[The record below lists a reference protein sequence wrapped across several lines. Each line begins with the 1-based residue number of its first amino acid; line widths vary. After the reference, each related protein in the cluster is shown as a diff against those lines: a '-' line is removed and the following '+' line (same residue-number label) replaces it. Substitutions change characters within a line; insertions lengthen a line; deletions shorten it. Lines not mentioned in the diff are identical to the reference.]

1 MAGGGAPEV
10 RAGPRLSLCSVPAAY
25 SRRRGRGWGRWG
37 PLRLCVV
44 GAACSLVITAGCIS
58 GGCGAWW
65 LAAALLMT
73 ARSAPSV
80 RPFRAGHL
88 QPPSRPLMGPP
99 GSSHLRFVGVSCSL
113 GRRLVVSQQ
122 HHGRSG
128 VSPGPLLSAPPHPAR
143 EGGAWRLGEAPPAK
157 PAAGGPEPPD
167 FPTLQKNGPDSD
179 STHTQNERRVAQ
191 ICPRVCPHAIH
202 GTRTPFGHRE
212 RTWGVTKIGPG
223 DDGLVQAPGGSSQ
236 SWRIERPSQAKCN
249 GVGRLE
255 RGNLWLSWSCR
266 GDHGR
271 PRAGGLWGLEE
282 PPHSAETP
290 AGLHMLG
297 PCRLGVPWTK
307 GRRRGP
313 RDVTSQRELVE
324 KRVGEGVSRA
334 PPPKVV
340 GPENRT
346 QDLRSRSQSL

>member
-1 MAGGGAPEV
+1 MTLLVHYFAVGGRGIGPTYPTRRMSAGSAAPTRQTSLAVDNSRSQTIFGSFAPSQSLRRLVRQGEV
-10 RAGPRLSLCSVPAAY
+10 AHPPGLGTNRRTCHPHADNTRRHPRLAPAGRVRTRAQHQGRGREAPALAPRRAVGCVSGGVAGRVGWRRRSGGTCRPASVALLRAAAY

-73 ARSAPSV
+73 RRSAPSV

-191 ICPRVCPHAIH
+191 IYPRVCPHAIH
-202 GTRTPFGHRE
+202 EPRSP
-212 RTWGVTKIGPG
+212 
-223 DDGLVQAPGGSSQ
+223 LS
-236 SWRIERPSQAKCN
+236 
-249 GVGRLE
+249 RLE
-255 RGNLWLSWSCR
+255 QPISSFYCR
-266 GDHGR
+266 
-271 PRAGGLWGLEE
+271 P
-282 PPHSAETP
+282 
-290 AGLHMLG
+290 
-297 PCRLGVPWTK
+297 
-307 GRRRGP
+307 
-313 RDVTSQRELVE
+313 
-324 KRVGEGVSRA
+324 
-334 PPPKVV
+334 
-340 GPENRT
+340 
-346 QDLRSRSQSL
+346 

>member
-73 ARSAPSV
+73 RRSAPSV

-128 VSPGPLLSAPPHPAR
+128 VSPGPLLSAPPRPAR

-179 STHTQNERRVAQ
+179 STHTPNERRVAQ
-191 ICPRVCPHAIH
+191 IYPRVCPHAIH
-202 GTRTPFGHRE
+202 EARTPFGHRE
-212 RTWGVTKIGPG
+212 RYLGSHENPG
-223 DDGLVQAPGGSSQ
+223 
-236 SWRIERPSQAKCN
+236 K
-249 GVGRLE
+249 
-255 RGNLWLSWSCR
+255 
-266 GDHGR
+266 
-271 PRAGGLWGLEE
+271 
-282 PPHSAETP
+282 
-290 AGLHMLG
+290 
-297 PCRLGVPWTK
+297 
-307 GRRRGP
+307 
-313 RDVTSQRELVE
+313 DVTLL
-324 KRVGEGVSRA
+324 EGRIGRA
-334 PPPKVV
+334 DWV
-340 GPENRT
+340 
-346 QDLRSRSQSL
+346 D

>member
-1 MAGGGAPEV
+1 MSPTRRERPSPPSTRPCRSRALSRSTPRPRTRSASAGHQGARSGAYQAGWRGELAGGGAPEV

-73 ARSAPSV
+73 RRSAPSV

-99 GSSHLRFVGVSCSL
+99 GSSYLRFVGVSCSL

-128 VSPGPLLSAPPHPAR
+128 VSPGPLLSAPPRPAR

-157 PAAGGPEPPD
+157 PAARGPEPPD

-179 STHTQNERRVAQ
+179 PTHTQNERRVAR

-202 GTRTPFGHRE
+202 ESRTPFGHRE
-212 RTWGVTKIGPG
+212 RH
-223 DDGLVQAPGGSSQ
+223 LGSY
-236 SWRIERPSQAKCN
+236 
-249 GVGRLE
+249 
-255 RGNLWLSWSCR
+255 
-266 GDHGR
+266 
-271 PRAGGLWGLEE
+271 
-282 PPHSAETP
+282 
-290 AGLHMLG
+290 
-297 PCRLGVPWTK
+297 
-307 GRRRGP
+307 
-313 RDVTSQRELVE
+313 
-324 KRVGEGVSRA
+324 
-334 PPPKVV
+334 
-340 GPENRT
+340 ENR
-346 QDLRSRSQSL
+346 S

>member
-1 MAGGGAPEV
+1 MSPAHRQHPVATLDSPLQVACALALNTKAEDAKRQRWHQGARSGAYQAGWRGELAGGGAPEV

-73 ARSAPSV
+73 RRSAPSV

-128 VSPGPLLSAPPHPAR
+128 VSPGPLLSAPPRPAR

-157 PAAGGPEPPD
+157 TAAGGPEPPD
-167 FPTLQKNGPDSD
+167 FPTLQK
-179 STHTQNERRVAQ
+179 
-191 ICPRVCPHAIH
+191 
-202 GTRTPFGHRE
+202 
-212 RTWGVTKIGPG
+212 K
-223 DDGLVQAPGGSSQ
+223 
-236 SWRIERPSQAKCN
+236 
-249 GVGRLE
+249 
-255 RGNLWLSWSCR
+255 
-266 GDHGR
+266 
-271 PRAGGLWGLEE
+271 
-282 PPHSAETP
+282 
-290 AGLHMLG
+290 
-297 PCRLGVPWTK
+297 WT
-307 GRRRGP
+307 
-313 RDVTSQRELVE
+313 
-324 KRVGEGVSRA
+324 
-334 PPPKVV
+334 
-340 GPENRT
+340 
-346 QDLRSRSQSL
+346 

>member
-1 MAGGGAPEV
+1 MSPARRQHPIATLESPLQVACALALNTKAEDAKRQRWHQGARSGAYQAGWRGELAGGGAPEV

-73 ARSAPSV
+73 RRSAPSV

-128 VSPGPLLSAPPHPAR
+128 VSPGPLLSAQPRPAR
-143 EGGAWRLGEAPPAK
+143 KGGCVVAGRG
-157 PAAGGPEPPD
+157 AARDTG
-167 FPTLQKNGPDSD
+167 
-179 STHTQNERRVAQ
+179 
-191 ICPRVCPHAIH
+191 CW
-202 GTRTPFGHRE
+202 GT
-212 RTWGVTKIGPG
+212 
-223 DDGLVQAPGGSSQ
+223 
-236 SWRIERPSQAKCN
+236 
-249 GVGRLE
+249 
-255 RGNLWLSWSCR
+255 
-266 GDHGR
+266 
-271 PRAGGLWGLEE
+271 
-282 PPHSAETP
+282 
-290 AGLHMLG
+290 
-297 PCRLGVPWTK
+297 
-307 GRRRGP
+307 
-313 RDVTSQRELVE
+313 
-324 KRVGEGVSRA
+324 
-334 PPPKVV
+334 
-340 GPENRT
+340 
-346 QDLRSRSQSL
+346 